1 MNRIDN
7 IGQELDRFLAET
19 SDEEILKLWNQC
31 AREEYEGTITVSEY
45 MDAIGHMVEEPI
57 VETASIFDVAV
68 EHGIAIY
75 VPLTTFA
82 NAIVHSSTH
91 FYQLHISANSSAI
104 VSNSTQIAS

>member
-7 IGQELDRFLAET
+7 IGQELEDFFAGT
-19 SDEEILKLWNQC
+19 SDEEILKLWKEC

-45 MDAIGHMVEEPI
+45 MDAIGHTVEEQI

-68 EHGIAIY
+68 ERNIRIF

-82 NAIVHSSTH
+82 HDIVRSSTH
-91 FYQLHISANSSAI
+91 FYRLLVSANSSAI